1 MTAITLVKLPDGSLR
16 GMSEA
21 DQVAY
26 KNFKTRLNKLEEG
39 ELCSI
44 DAKLPRN
51 SRFHRKFF
59 AMLNLGYLA
68 WEPKRKHKN
77 YKGEPVT
84 KNFERFRSDCLIM
97 AGHYEQTFSLDG
109 KLKLE
114 AKSISF
120 ANMEQAEFEEIYSSV
135 CDVLL
140 QKVLITYKDRAEL
153 DSVIEKML
161 RFASC

>member
-16 GMSEA
+16 GMSET

-44 DAKLPRN
+44 EAKLPRN

-59 AMLNLGYLA
+59 AMLNLGFDA
-68 WEPKRKHKN
+68 WEPKRQHKS

-84 KNFERFRSDCLIM
+84 KNFERFRSDVLIL
-97 AGHYEQTFSLDG
+97 AGYYEQTFNLDG
-109 KLKLE
+109 ELKLE

-120 ANMEQAEFEEIYSSV
+120 SNVDQPKFEEIYSAV
-135 CDVLL
+135 ANVILEKIL
-140 QKVLITYKDRAEL
+140 TNYKNRQEL
-153 DSVIEKML
+153 DDVVNKIIGFL
-161 RFASC
+161 

>member
-44 DAKLPRN
+44 EAKLPRN
-51 SRFHRKFF
+51 SRYHRKFF
-59 AMLNLGYLA
+59 AMLNLGFDA
-68 WEPKRKHKN
+68 WEPQRKHKS
-77 YKGEPVT
+77 YKGREVQ
-84 KNFERFRSDCLIM
+84 KNFEIFRSDVLIA
-97 AGHYEQTFSLDG
+97 AGFYEQTFGLDG
-109 KLKLE
+109 RLRLE

-120 ANMEQAEFEEIYSSV
+120 ASMEQPEFEEVYNR
-135 CDVLL
+135 CLDVLL
-140 QKVLITYKDRAEL
+140 QDVLSTYAGREE
-153 DSVIEKML
+153 VNNVVEKML
-161 RFASC
+161 RFA

>member
-1 MTAITLVKLPDGSLR
+1 MSVMMLVKLPDGSLR

-44 DAKLPRN
+44 EAKLPRN

-59 AMLNLGYLA
+59 ALLNLGYQA
-68 WEPKRKHKN
+68 WEPKRQHKS

-84 KNFERFRSDCLIM
+84 KNFERFRSDCIIM

-120 ANMEQAEFEEIYSSV
+120 SNMQQPEFEAVYNS
-135 CDVLL
+135 CLDVLL
-140 QKVLITYKDRAEL
+140 QDVLSTYAGREEVNQ
-153 DSVIEKML
+153 VIEKIL
-161 RFASC
+161 RFA

>member
-1 MTAITLVKLPDGSLR
+1 MSAITLVKLPDGSLR

-44 DAKLPRN
+44 EAKLPRN

-59 AMLNLGYLA
+59 AMLNLGYDA
-68 WEPKRKHKN
+68 WEPQRKHKS
-77 YKGEPVT
+77 YKGREVQ
-84 KNFERFRSDCLIM
+84 KNFEIFRSDVLIA
-97 AGHYEQTFSLDG
+97 AGFYEQTFGLDG
-109 KLKLE
+109 RLRLE

-120 ANMEQAEFEEIYSSV
+120 AKMEEPEFNEVYNR
-135 CDVLL
+135 CLDVLL
-140 QKVLITYKDRAEL
+140 QDVLRTYAGREE
-153 DSVIEKML
+153 VNQVVEKML
-161 RFASC
+161 RFAS

>member
-1 MTAITLVKLPDGSLR
+1 MATITLVKLPDGSLR

-44 DAKLPRN
+44 EAKLPRN

-59 AMLNLGYLA
+59 AMLNLGFDA
-68 WEPKRKHKN
+68 WEPERKHKT
-77 YKGEPVT
+77 YKGREVQ
-84 KNFERFRSDCLIM
+84 KNFEIFRSDVLIA
-97 AGHYEQTFSLDG
+97 AGFYEQTFGLDG
-109 KLKLE
+109 RLRLD

-120 ANMEQAEFEEIYSSV
+120 SRMEEPEFSEVYNR
-135 CDVLL
+135 CLDVLL
-140 QKVLITYKDRAEL
+140 QDVLSTYAGREEVNQ
-153 DSVIEKML
+153 VIEKML
-161 RFASC
+161 RFAS